1 MKVVVNRCYGGFS
14 LSEAAEAAWESRTG
28 REFDSWHVPRHDPD
42 LIAVVQLFGEE
53 ADSECAKLEV
63 VTIEGNQY
71 LITDYDGVET
81 IRTPTTTKWITVDNP
96 N

>member
-14 LSEAAEAAWESRTG
+14 LSEAAEGAE
-28 REFDSWHVPRHDPD
+28 
-42 LIAVVQLFGEE
+42 
-53 ADSECAKLEV
+53 LEI